1 MGADSSDINRSL
13 EQRIDNVMILG
24 GVLKT
29 EPKSKQKTGTGNR
42 GLGSARGSCRVD
54 RNEVARA
61 FKLWFESCAS
71 SVTAVG
77 RGEVHV

>member
-29 EPKSKQKTGTGNR
+29 EPKSKQKTRTGNR
-42 GLGSARGSCRVD
+42 GLGGARGSCCVD

-61 FKLWFESCAS
+61 FKLWSNLVLPA
-71 SVTAVG
+71 
-77 RGEVHV
+77 